1 MPSQA
6 RPSGQS
12 RVYRSQG
19 GGTEDVHVSPLILC
33 RHAPFKKGID
43 NDLTQER
50 PGNGCD
56 TLSHCAQ
63 TARIST
69 AGATCIDMNRSRQR
83 SVSPALPGRPTHPNP
98 PSRAHPGTPRTNT
111 GLPGRAHDRRSPP
124 GTVGSVPKRPPL
136 HHPHPVTHETRSK
149 PLLISPA
156 PPATPRPPDR
166 LRRHEPPSKPNNAHR
181 RRIIFVPWLTHKRR
195 NSRNSV
201 PHPTTSRYSLLKSQ
215 TQQTQTI
222 SLRRRPRARF
232 SPELKTP
239 VSQNYGCPMS
249 GGWLIQD
256 PSRGNTPAVWLARF

>member
-50 PGNGCD
+50 RENGCD

-83 SVSPALPGRPTHPNP
+83 SVRLALPGRPTHPNP
-98 PSRAHPGTPRTNT
+98 SSRAPGRTPNEHRAAGPGTRPSDTGPPR
-111 GLPGRAHDRRSPP
+111 A
-124 GTVGSVPKRPPL
+124 VGSVPKRPPM

-166 LRRHEPPSKPNNAHR
+166 LRRPEPPSKPNDAR
-181 RRIIFVPWLTHKRR
+181 RRKIIFVPWLTHKRR
-195 NSRNSV
+195 NSRVYV

-222 SLRRRPRARF
+222 SLLRRPQARL
-232 SPELKTP
+232 PTEIKTP
-239 VSQNYGCPMS
+239 KGQN
-249 GGWLIQD
+249 
-256 PSRGNTPAVWLARF
+256 

>member
-43 NDLTQER
+43 NDLAQER

-69 AGATCIDMNRSRQR
+69 AWASCIDMNRSRRR
-83 SVSPALPGRPTHPNP
+83 SVPPALPGRPTTRTRPHART
-98 PSRAHPGTPRTNT
+98 RAHPERTPDC
-111 GLPGRAHDRRSPP
+111 RAGHTAVGPR
-124 GTVGSVPKRPPL
+124 GAVGSVPKRLPS
-136 HHPHPVTHETRSK
+136 HHPHPVTHEPRSK

-156 PPATPRPPDR
+156 QPAIPRPPDR
-166 LRRHEPPSKPNNAHR
+166 LRRPEPPSNPNDAR
-181 RRIIFVPWLTHKRR
+181 RRTTFFVPWLTHKHRI
-195 NSRNSV
+195 SRISV
-201 PHPTTSRYSLLKSQ
+201 PHPTISRYSLLKSQ
-215 TQQTQTI
+215 TQQTQSI
-222 SLRRRPRARF
+222 SLLRRPRARF

-239 VSQNYGCPMS
+239 VSQN
-249 GGWLIQD
+249 
-256 PSRGNTPAVWLARF
+256 

>member
-43 NDLTQER
+43 NDLAQER
-50 PGNGCD
+50 PENGCD

-63 TARIST
+63 AARIST

-83 SVSPALPGRPTHPNP
+83 SVQVALPGRPTHPNP
-98 PSRAHPGTPRTNT
+98 PSRAPGCTPNEHRTAGPGTRPSDTGPR
-111 GLPGRAHDRRSPP
+111 GA
-124 GTVGSVPKRPPL
+124 VGSVPKRPPL

-156 PPATPRPPDR
+156 PPATR
-166 LRRHEPPSKPNNAHR
+166 AHR
-181 RRIIFVPWLTHKRR
+181 TDYDAPKHPPNQMMHVGETIIFVPWLTHKRR
-195 NSRNSV
+195 NSRVSV

-222 SLRRRPRARF
+222 SLLRRPRARL
-232 SPELKTP
+232 PTEIKTP
-239 VSQNYGCPMS
+239 KGQN
-249 GGWLIQD
+249 
-256 PSRGNTPAVWLARF
+256 

>member
-43 NDLTQER
+43 NDLAQER
-50 PGNGCD
+50 PENGCD

-83 SVSPALPGRPTHPNP
+83 SVQLALPGRPTHPNP
-98 PSRAHPGTPRTNT
+98 TSRAPGYTPNEHRTAGPGTRPSDTGPPR
-111 GLPGRAHDRRSPP
+111 A
-124 GTVGSVPKRPPL
+124 VGSVPKRPPM

-156 PPATPRPPDR
+156 PPATSRPPDR
-166 LRRHEPPSKPNNAHR
+166 LRRPETRSKPNDAR
-181 RRIIFVPWLTHKRR
+181 RRNNNFCALAH
-195 NSRNSV
+195 
-201 PHPTTSRYSLLKSQ
+201 
-215 TQQTQTI
+215 TQT
-222 SLRRRPRARF
+222 PQFPQFRA
-232 SPELKTP
+232 TP
-239 VSQNYGCPMS
+239 DNQ
-249 GGWLIQD
+249 
-256 PSRGNTPAVWLARF
+256 

>member
-43 NDLTQER
+43 NDLAQER

-69 AGATCIDMNRSRQR
+69 AWASCIDMNRSRRR
-83 SVSPALPGRPTHPNP
+83 SAPPALPGRPTHPNP

-136 HHPHPVTHETRSK
+136 HHPHPVTHEPRSK
-149 PLLISPA
+149 PLLISP
-156 PPATPRPPDR
+156 TPRATR
-166 LRRHEPPSKPNNAHR
+166 AHR
-181 RRIIFVPWLTHKRR
+181 TDYDAPNPPPNQMMHVGEQHFLCPASHSNTAFPAFPCHTR
-195 NSRNSV
+195 
-201 PHPTTSRYSLLKSQ
+201 Q
-215 TQQTQTI
+215 
-222 SLRRRPRARF
+222 
-232 SPELKTP
+232 P
-239 VSQNYGCPMS
+239 VDTAY
-249 GGWLIQD
+249 
-256 PSRGNTPAVWLARF
+256 